1 MHRNLFRGQSRNPLS
16 AYAAPEANRTKPLK
30 GWRLDLPSGRKK
42 WPAIG
47 SMAIA
52 QKLSKFFE
60 VSRCANGFLGPTTM
74 PEVAVPLALWR
85 ATAGPVHPA
94 NAIAGNGG

>member
-1 MHRNLFRGQSRNPLS
+1 
-16 AYAAPEANRTKPLK
+16 
-30 GWRLDLPSGRKK
+30 
-42 WPAIG
+42 
-47 SMAIA
+47 MAIA